1 MVTIFVVCWVI
12 TLIYAIRLILSLSSS
27 TANYGVIEGKQVI
40 RRVPHPEMMEV
51 KPGDE
56 LMVVKFGDEEPKD
69 ELHEELKNRIEEL
82 EDIEKKQEMLKRI
95 QDLDRLREE
104 KQAKRPT
111 GHSSDI

>member
-69 ELHEELKNRIEEL
+69 ELHEELKIEL
-82 EDIEKKQEMLKRI
+82 KSWKMMMKMMMAREMLSY
-95 QDLDRLREE
+95 QD
-104 KQAKRPT
+104 
-111 GHSSDI
+111 GNCV

>member
-12 TLIYAIRLILSLSSS
+12 TLIYAIRLMLSLSSS

-56 LMVVKFGDEEPKD
+56 LMVVKFGDDSNNSGIYSCADSWCETQVTTNGVVSYYKAYYRR
-69 ELHEELKNRIEEL
+69 K
-82 EDIEKKQEMLKRI
+82 
-95 QDLDRLREE
+95 
-104 KQAKRPT
+104 
-111 GHSSDI
+111 